1 LRADRRGASIV
12 EVDQDLTL
20 CDDEVTAMAIPST
33 RLRTLCWL
41 AGLLAL
47 SNCATTQET
56 VQDCRKAAYSFCD
69 KAAGAKDAG
78 GPGSGAVDAAA
89 RSPAYRQ
96 CLETQLN
103 ACGPP

>member
-1 LRADRRGASIV
+1 V
-12 EVDQDLTL
+12 EVDQGVAL
-20 CDDEVTAMAIPST
+20 CDDKVIAMGIPSK

-47 SNCATTQET
+47 SGCATTQES

-69 KAAGAKDAG
+69 KAAGAKDTG
-78 GPGSGAVDAAA
+78 GPGPGAADAAA

-96 CLETQLN
+96 CLDTQLN